1 MANEIAYCMLSFGDI
16 RNTRLITHIHCHKHP
31 DACEVALIST
41 LLWEDWFTF
50 WMVHVSLSTW
60 CIMNFHLCVF
70 SFKNILWLFNI
81 EHSEFVFMTEWKW
94 YSNDQTLTLVPG
106 QSRDESVVVRLLREI
121 ERESEREREKD
132 QNTVGLRDL
141 HKQSSLFSFCH

>member
-1 MANEIAYCMLSFGDI
+1 MICHQSETLDTRNLSRTYTD
-16 RNTRLITHIHCHKHP
+16 THP
-31 DACEVALIST
+31 DPCIYNVCEVALIST

-50 WMVHVSLSTW
+50 WMVYVSLSTW

-121 ERESEREREKD
+121 EQERERD
-132 QNTVGLRDL
+132 QSAVGLRDS
-141 HKQSSLFSFCH
+141 HKQSSLFCFCH

>member
-1 MANEIAYCMLSFGDI
+1 MANDIAYSMLPFGDI
-16 RNTRLITHIHCHKHP
+16 RHTRLITHIHSRTHP

-50 WMVHVSLSTW
+50 WMVYVSLSTW

-121 ERESEREREKD
+121 EREREKD
-132 QNTVGLRDL
+132 QNAIGLRDS